1 MIFASCASLVTFNA
15 RYTDVTEPDV
25 VYAAPS
31 NGTTAAPETT
41 VESDESSIAN
51 SDEFYEDDH
60 YYSRR
65 LMTSYDPTWDVSF
78 RIWGPSWYLGYYP
91 YSYRYYYY
99 NDYYYWHPYRT

>member
-1 MIFASCASLVTFNA
+1 MKRFLLLSVLSIMMFASCASLVTFNA

-78 RIWGPSWYLGYYP
+78 RIWGPSWYL
-91 YSYRYYYY
+91 
-99 NDYYYWHPYRT
+99 